1 MLILG
6 RKVEKLSMS
15 HWVRIVFICISVCAF
30 TNRSSGIEISFAR
43 IHSGLSSQYV
53 NCVAQ
58 SANGY
63 IWVGTKNGIQRFDGY
78 RFRQMNTRN
87 TKNSLPYLPVDQL
100 FASSDPNLLIV
111 RMGHRIGLLDTRT
124 FSYRESEIKTGL
136 NDISAFEIRL
146 AMLGNQAFLIIHGE
160 EILMFNFQ
168 KNAFAKDMNILDYPK
183 DWRPTSI
190 QKDLAGKL
198 WIGGKKGLGYF
209 AQDAHDFHSTVE
221 QERNAVYGALGKL
234 KDITNFL
241 IDSSGNFFIT
251 SWPPTSGYKAYSYT
265 PGSRSLTALT
275 MSPHSGSNY
284 NELSHFFENDG
295 NVWGFGL
302 NLFNLQESKSTFD
315 IFYPARDPDFG
326 IQIGNVHQIFAD
338 REKNIWVATDN
349 GLYIMSIIGDHVRN
363 ASVDYLFKDASML
376 CVTPLT
382 GNRLLAG
389 SWGNR
394 IAGFA
399 YNSSLQITHEK
410 KIQTAIYNNVPKEDK
425 LFNMVWSIVEDRKTS
440 DIWLGCQGGRV
451 IHHIPKQGVSRF
463 LRPDVL
469 RGQTVRSL
477 LSDRNGGIWLGT
489 HGGILAQ
496 KKGLDFNQ
504 VLDLQSSIS
513 RIIQYGNNS
522 IIVATVGKGIF
533 GISQNGKILFNIR
546 YRNDGRGLTTNR
558 IADLAL
564 LNENSLAVAGSTGL
578 DIVDVREKT
587 VKQYN
592 MGNGLPN
599 SITASLVT
607 DKKGMLWMG
616 TLDGIYRF
624 NPLTREFKSFDKK
637 SGLVNSSNLHNLME
651 HAALLEDG
659 KVIFNGE
666 RSFIVFDP
674 EKLDR
679 RIPPKKL
686 TITDFRLFDSYLSMD
701 SINKVGKVV
710 LKNEDNFFNISFA
723 PLSYGDNNLKYYY
736 KLEGAGTHWIRS
748 DNGLSATFASLAPGK
763 YAFMVR
769 SQNVEG
775 KYSSITALPI
785 VIEPAFY
792 QSWWFFMILICI
804 SLGGI
809 FFLYRIR
816 IKRLLEVHRLREKV
830 ARDLHD
836 DVGSTLTSINIL
848 SELARNGIDENSPMV
863 RDYLDRIG
871 KNSSQMMES
880 MDEIVWS
887 IKPDNDQ
894 LHKIAARLREYTANV
909 LENQL
914 INYTFDT
921 DENIVQIK
929 LDMEKRRNL
938 FLIYKEVL
946 NNLLKYASATEVNIS
961 IQYERNAIQLRIRDN
976 GVGFD
981 LNQCR
986 EGNGLYNIRARSEI
1000 LGGKLEIISAPLKG
1014 TQILLTVPA

>member
-1 MLILG
+1 MLMFYCKGKKTPL
-6 RKVEKLSMS
+6 S
-15 HWVRIVFICISVCAF
+15 HWVRIVFLCFLICAF
-30 TNRSSGIEISFAR
+30 TKQSSGIEISFTR
-43 IHSGLSSQYV
+43 ISSGLSSEYV

-63 IWVGTKNGIQRFDGY
+63 IWVGTKNGIQRYDGY

-87 TKNSLPYLPVDQL
+87 SKNPLPYLPVDQL
-100 FASSDPNLLIV
+100 FALSDPNLIIV

-124 FSYRESEIKTGL
+124 FSYQESEITTEL
-136 NDISAFEIRL
+136 TNISAFEIRL
-146 AMLGNQAFLIIHGE
+146 AMLGNQVFLIIHGE
-160 EILMFNFQ
+160 QILAYNFK
-168 KNAFAKDMNILDYPK
+168 KNAFAKNPHILEYPP

-190 QKDLAGKL
+190 QKDLTGKI
-198 WIGGKKGLGYF
+198 WIGGEKGLGYYLPYDHKF
-209 AQDAHDFHSTVE
+209 FSSSLNE
-221 QERNAVYGALGKL
+221 IKSLYGPLGTL
-234 KDITNFL
+234 KHITNFL
-241 IDSSGNFFIT
+241 IDSRGKFFIT
-251 SWPPTSGYKAYSYT
+251 SWPPTSGYKAYSYVPNKKT
-265 PGSRSLTALT
+265 LTALR
-275 MSPHSGSNY
+275 MQPHSGSNY
-284 NELSHFFENDG
+284 NELSQFFEKDG
-295 NVWGFGL
+295 YVWGFGL
-302 NLFNLQESKSTFD
+302 NLFNLQASKNTFD
-315 IFYPARDPDFG
+315 IFYTAKDPDFG

-338 REKNIWVATDN
+338 REKNIWVTTDN

-376 CVTPLT
+376 CVTPLA
-382 GNRLLAG
+382 GNKLLAG
-389 SWGNR
+389 SWGNG
-394 IAGFA
+394 IASFS
-399 YNSSLQITHEK
+399 YNSMLEITHEK
-410 KIQTAIYNNVPKEDK
+410 HLQTAIYKGIPSKDK
-425 LFNMVWSIVEDRKTS
+425 LFKMVWSIVQDQKSR

-451 IHHIPKQGVSRF
+451 IHYLSKQGVSKF
-463 LRPDVL
+463 LMPEAL
-469 RGQTVRSL
+469 QGQTVRCI
-477 LSDRNGGIWLGT
+477 LSDSKGDVWLGT

-496 KKGLDFNQ
+496 KKGANFKRILA
-504 VLDLQSSIS
+504 LKSSIS
-513 RIIQYGNNS
+513 RIIQYANNS
-522 IIVATVGKGIF
+522 IIIGTVGQGIF
-533 GISQNGKILFNIR
+533 GISWEGKILFNIR
-546 YRNDGRGLTTNR
+546 YRNDGKGLTTDR

-564 LNENSLAVAGSTGL
+564 LNENKLAVAGSTGL
-578 DIVDVREKT
+578 DIIDLRSKK

-599 SITASLVT
+599 GVIASLVT
-607 DKKGMLWMG
+607 DKQGMLWMG
-616 TLDGIYRF
+616 TLSGIYRF
-624 NPLTREFKSFDKK
+624 NPQTNEFKSFDKK
-637 SGLVNSSNLHNLME
+637 SGLVNSSNSRNLME
-651 HAALLEDG
+651 HASLLEDG

-674 EKLDR
+674 AQLNKKL
-679 RIPPKKL
+679 PPKKL
-686 TITDFRLFDSYLSMD
+686 TITDFRLFDAYLSMD
-701 SINKVGKVV
+701 SINKVGKVI
-710 LKNEDNFFNISFA
+710 LRHEDNFFNLTFA
-723 PLSYGDNNLKYYY
+723 PLSYGDNNLNYYY
-736 KLEGAGTHWIRS
+736 KLEGAGTQWIRT

-763 YAFMVR
+763 YNFMVR
-769 SQNVEG
+769 SQNAEG
-775 KYSSITALPI
+775 KYSPITCLPI

-848 SELARNGIDENSPMV
+848 SELARNAIDEDSTV
-863 RDYLDRIG
+863 VSDFLDRIG

-894 LHKIAARLREYTANV
+894 LLKIAARLREYTANV
-909 LENQL
+909 LENQD
-914 INYTFDT
+914 INYKFDT
-921 DENIVQIK
+921 DDNIVHIK

-946 NNLLKYASATEVNIS
+946 NNLLKYASATQVDIS
-961 IQYERNAIQLRIRDN
+961 ILYDRNAIQLRIRDN

-1000 LGGKLEIISAPLKG
+1000 LGGKLEIISAPSKG
-1014 TQILLTVPA
+1014 TQISLTVPV